1 MRYITTTDTNITFTD
16 VDGKVKIVPKNRVY
30 THFNVD
36 TVTFLLIERYDNE
49 GICLFST
56 KASDLQINGETYTYQ
71 ELLDGEGIS
80 DLFSPT
86 GLSFEVVEELPQSG
100 EEGTIYL
107 VPNDHDTYTEYIWIA
122 EEEKWEAIGDSDIDL
137 SNYYTKSQVD
147 ALIPT
152 NVSDLTNDA
161 GYITQ
166 AEVVINESY
175 PSAWLQSQD
184 MEDLIQAINDDPD
197 AVVGKV
203 YMDTIS
209 LSDLPASMQQA
220 EVKVE
225 IMSELQ
231 GEGKV
236 LLFTVTSSNISP
248 YHWEYTSAYGN
259 TGTWREWATAAQLN
273 NYYDKTTSDGK
284 YATQT
289 VVNEEIAARI
299 AGDGALNT
307 ALQAKADKTDT
318 YTKTQV
324 DTALNAKADSSS
336 LATVATSGSY
346 NDLSNK
352 PTIPAAQVNADW
364 NASSGV
370 AQILNKPTNVSAF
383 TNDAGYLT
391 KHQSLDIYYT
401 KTQVDTALNGKQDTL
416 EFYSETVNEQTN
428 EQTAQIENVYD
439 DGEGVIK
446 TSVVQTYVDEGSEP
460 YVDIYV
466 QEEAE
471 VENYNKY
478 ADVYISSDEGVQVVY
493 QHNDNTLN
501 EETSIESHIYADG
514 NGVELYASESAN
526 SETVETSLTVTKDGV
541 TINGDNVLT
550 DNDAYTKTQVDTA
563 LSAKQDTLTAGTGID
578 ITNNVISATGGGGT
592 QVQSD
597 WNQSDSSA
605 VDYIKNKPTIPDT
618 SDFVTKAEYNPKE
631 VAIANALTQLNDN
644 KADKTELPDTSTFAT
659 KTELNGKQDTLTAG
673 QNITIQNNV
682 ISATGGGASYQFYTE
697 TDEEQEEGT
706 TINRNKNGVIQIADE
721 GGTIDS
727 GMGTFFTQVE
737 EDGSISY
744 TQVNSSMYADKDDG
758 ETVNGST
765 IDVEYNYVSITVS
778 EDGEDNGTQ
787 YSKNTDFIVNP
798 DSLTVEVS
806 VDGVTETQ
814 LELNDNGLSIN
825 GNDVLTDNDAYTKT
839 EIDAMIGNIQ
849 TILASI

>member
-184 MEDLIQAINDDPD
+184 MEDLIQAINDDSD

-236 LLFTVTSSNISP
+236 LLFTVTSSNTSP
-248 YHWEYTSAYGN
+248 YHWEYTSAYGE

-299 AGDGALNT
+299 AVDGALNT

-324 DTALNAKADSSS
+324 DTALN
-336 LATVATSGSY
+336 G
-346 NDLSNK
+346 
-352 PTIPAAQVNADW
+352 
-364 NASSGV
+364 
-370 AQILNKPTNVSAF
+370 
-383 TNDAGYLT
+383 
-391 KHQSLDIYYT
+391 
-401 KTQVDTALNGKQDTL
+401 
-416 EFYSETVNEQTN
+416 
-428 EQTAQIENVYD
+428 
-439 DGEGVIK
+439 
-446 TSVVQTYVDEGSEP
+446 
-460 YVDIYV
+460 
-466 QEEAE
+466 
-471 VENYNKY
+471 
-478 ADVYISSDEGVQVVY
+478 
-493 QHNDNTLN
+493 
-501 EETSIESHIYADG
+501 
-514 NGVELYASESAN
+514 
-526 SETVETSLTVTKDGV
+526 
-541 TINGDNVLT
+541 
-550 DNDAYTKTQVDTA
+550 
-563 LSAKQDTLTAGTGID
+563 KQDTLTAGTGIS
-578 ITNNVISATGGGGT
+578 IQNNVISATGGT

-682 ISATGGGASYQFYTE
+682 ISATGGGGASYQFYTE
-697 TDEEQEEGT
+697 NDEEQEEGT
-706 TINRNKNGVIQIADE
+706 TINRHKDGVIEIADE
-721 GGTIDS
+721 GGTTNS
-727 GMGTFFTQVE
+727 GMGIFFTQVE

-744 TQVNSSMYADKDDG
+744 TQVNSSMYANKDDG

-765 IDVEYNYVSITVS
+765 IDVEYNYASISVT

-787 YSKNTDFIVNP
+787 YSKYTDFIVNP

-806 VDGVTETQ
+806 VDGVTATQ
-814 LELNDNGLSIN
+814 LELNDSGLSIN
-825 GNDVLTDNDAYTKT
+825 GNEVLTEDDAYTKT